1 AGIWDDDPHLFEFCT
16 RGSRRPRFTRDK
28 GPVVYGLCLQR
39 RNHICRRAT
48 TACKPFLVDA
58 LRIIASEDLGVLRL
72 GVMRRELPRL
82 LRTQNSVGHAAHTL
96 HNYLL
101 GRSFGGMK
109 LKNGPALG
117 MLKKRSG
124 SLWGSRAPTMPC
136 SPSAP
141 RSAGRS
147 SIRRASASLPTP
159 FNGPFPV
166 AVFVPKASCTCGAG
180 STAARMG
187 ARGESSA

>member
-1 AGIWDDDPHLFEFCT
+1 MGSSSSEAGGGVRPGLRHAAGLFRHDSGHISRRVPVCLYCAAGIWDDDPHPFEFCT

-82 LRTQNSVGHAAHTL
+82 LRTRNSMGHAAHTL
-96 HNYLL
+96 HNYLV

-109 LKNGPALG
+109 LK
-117 MLKKRSG
+117 
-124 SLWGSRAPTMPC
+124 WT
-136 SPSAP
+136 SA
-141 RSAGRS
+141 RNA
-147 SIRRASASLPTP
+147 
-159 FNGPFPV
+159 
-166 AVFVPKASCTCGAG
+166 
-180 STAARMG
+180 
-187 ARGESSA
+187 E